1 MGMNMLVDSNVI
13 IDYVSNRIPE
23 KIAKDLDIYF
33 NRNFSVSII
42 SKMEVL
48 GFNTL
53 DYELEQLESFIKFSS
68 II

>member
-33 NRNFSVSII
+33 NSRFKII
-42 SKMEVL
+42 IQTRK
-48 GFNTL
+48 
-53 DYELEQLESFIKFSS
+53 K
-68 II
+68 